1 MTIWSKKD
9 IEEYRVEEGTQPSSY
24 SYYNP
29 YMSFLET
36 PISYKGNVVEII
48 NLSYGGMYRSLKWKL
63 EGVEKRSVNDA
74 KPGINAKLLV
84 L

>member
-1 MTIWSKKD
+1 
-9 IEEYRVEEGTQPSSY
+9 
-24 SYYNP
+24 
-29 YMSFLET
+29 MSFLER